1 MPDRT
6 ELPLSGRSAV
16 VTGATRGIGLEIAR
30 RLAGAGAR
38 VVMVARGEGEL
49 ARLAAEL
56 GAIPVPGD
64 ISSAAGAAGVARRA
78 EGALQEVP
86 TLLVNAAGSFLLA
99 PIAETDPE
107 DFRRQVEVNL
117 NGPFYLLR
125 AFLPAM
131 LARGAGHIVNIG
143 SVAGRLAL
151 PGNGA
156 YGAAKFG
163 LRGLHEVLAEEVRGT
178 GVRATLVEPAATD
191 TSLWDPLD
199 PDSRPDLPSRAAMLA
214 ADDIARAVLF
224 AVLQPDDVELS
235 LMAIRSAR

>member
-1 MPDRT
+1 MSDRT
-6 ELPLSGRSAV
+6 DLPLAARSAV

-30 RLAGAGAR
+30 RLSAAGAR

-56 GAIPVPGD
+56 RAIPVPGD
-64 ISSAAGAAGVARRA
+64 ISTPAGAAAVAHRA
-78 EGALQEVP
+78 EGALQEP
-86 TLLVNAAGSFLLA
+86 PSMLVNAAGSFLLA

-107 DFRRQVEVNL
+107 EFRRQVEVNL

-131 LARGAGHIVNIG
+131 LTSGRGHIVNIG

-191 TSLWDPLD
+191 TSLWDAID

-214 ADDIARAVLF
+214 ADDVARAVLF
-224 AVLQPDDVELS
+224 AVTQPDDVELS